1 MGELIIQPDIFP
13 RKWGSKVHKLPPI
26 LLYKGVYWLASLV
39 VGLNAEES
47 HLIAPSHH
55 SPM

>member
-47 HLIAPSHH
+47 HLIAGH
-55 SPM
+55 